1 MAAGPC
7 APSASDYATKRQ
19 VHLTFGE
26 HRDVP
31 PTLQGRARKTFCRQA
46 RDENR
51 RIERQYRQAERLQ
64 RAAAMRGD
72 WRVANLES
80 QALEIA
86 RATGQIVET
95 LNDELKA
102 LRLENLERRTHC
114 RVTECAA

>member
-1 MAAGPC
+1 VR
-7 APSASDYATKRQ
+7 APDYATKRE

-31 PTLQGRARKTFCRQA
+31 PTPPGYAQEKRLADEHARREPTHRASVSAGPSDCSA
-46 RDENR
+46 
-51 RIERQYRQAERLQ
+51 
-64 RAAAMRGD
+64 
-72 WRVANLES
+72 RVANLES

-102 LRLENLERRTHC
+102 LQLENLELRTHC
-114 RVTECAA
+114 RITECAA